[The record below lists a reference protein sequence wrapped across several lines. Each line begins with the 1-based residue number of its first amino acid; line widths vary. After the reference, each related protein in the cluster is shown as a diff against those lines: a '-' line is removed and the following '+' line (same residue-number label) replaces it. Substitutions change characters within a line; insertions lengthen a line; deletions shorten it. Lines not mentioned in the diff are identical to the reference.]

1 VERRLLPHRDHRAAD
16 GPRLLPH
23 GAGAEYPT
31 IAIAV
36 GGVAIFGYVAAQAF
50 DAIANELAGDAR
62 KERQRH
68 VIGELTDHKDRFGS
82 GSSGS

>member
-1 VERRLLPHRDHRAAD
+1 
-16 GPRLLPH
+16 
-23 GAGAEYPT
+23 
-31 IAIAV
+31 V